1 MTWGLSDMAEDKPRL
16 PYLQKLKGV
25 SVRFEG
31 PRPTWREAVVSGL
44 GGALAM
50 GVLYALTVDLKLV
63 TCFMAPFGASC
74 ALVFGLPTSPVSQPR
89 NIIGGH
95 MLSALVGLV
104 VFSVSGRVT
113 WLEMALAVG
122 LAMVAMAIT
131 RTYHPPAAVTALLP
145 VLQKITTFTWA
156 LAPVGLGA
164 LLLVVIAVLYNNL
177 FAERRYP
184 VFWW

>member
-1 MTWGLSDMAEDKPRL
+1 MLEDKPQL

-25 SVRFEG
+25 RIRSEAPN
-31 PRPTWREAVVSGL
+31 PRWRESVVSGL
-44 GGALAM
+44 GGALTIAI
-50 GVLYALTVDLKLV
+50 LYALTEDLKLV
-63 TCFMAPFGASC
+63 TCFMAPLAATC

-89 NIIGGH
+89 NVIGGH

-104 VFSVSGRVT
+104 VFSVLDQDT
-113 WLEMALAVG
+113 WLAMALAVG
-122 LAMVAMAIT
+122 LAIVAMAMT

-145 VLQKITTFTWA
+145 VMQKITAFTWV

-164 LLLVVIAVLYNNL
+164 MLLIVIALLYNNL
-177 FAERRYP
+177 FAERHYP